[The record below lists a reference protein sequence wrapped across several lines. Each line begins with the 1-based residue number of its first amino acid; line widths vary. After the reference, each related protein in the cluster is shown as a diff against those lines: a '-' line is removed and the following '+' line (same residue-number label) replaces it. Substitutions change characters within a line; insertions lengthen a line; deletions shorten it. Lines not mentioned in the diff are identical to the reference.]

1 MDNNLRCFMH
11 LSCRFFT
18 RIYLWRNI
26 SDKTFVLVWRLSYL
40 NWWELKAEFK
50 RSGMAGITIN
60 CTWYVGHG
68 RHHYKGTMISCQAE
82 SSKLRLANLGR
93 DESAVEGQVGMESSH
108 ERRAWYV
115 GGNMR
120 EAYNSEAQIWIRA
133 DLPPQQLPCNCHC
146 PLPTTIIH
154 HKSYHAIS
162 TTQRGIDGNLIYGS
176 PSYHFH
182 CNLASIF
189 PFLFPS
195 PTNIWTLWWTG
206 AVSFQGTSQAFENS
220 P

>member
-1 MDNNLRCFMH
+1 MIYAVLNNNGQQWTTVDNNGQQWTTMGNNSQQWTTICGA
-11 LSCRFFT
+11 SC
-18 RIYLWRNI
+18 I
-26 SDKTFVLVWRLSYL
+26 SHAVFLLGYICGVISPTKRLYELELVWRLSYL

-146 PLPTTIIH
+146 PLPTIHYHQPLPSLPTIR
-154 HKSYHAIS
+154 A
-162 TTQRGIDGNLIYGS
+162 TMQ
-176 PSYHFH
+176 
-182 CNLASIF
+182 
-189 PFLFPS
+189 
-195 PTNIWTLWWTG
+195 
-206 AVSFQGTSQAFENS
+206 
-220 P
+220 